1 MNNVTTSEALVIG
14 AVANHPD
21 YLLELSDL
29 KSDMFSVPNRYV
41 YQAIKILYKNQ
52 ADKID
57 VADIWAVI
65 EPNETQVK
73 LLDQLGGIDYIEE
86 LMVIGSD
93 KSIGE
98 VVTHAESII
107 NLSFKQEMETT
118 LSGLETYV
126 DKTKDSRNEISKNI
140 TDRILD
146 IKSKYMSGNK
156 IELINTKTDKIIQ
169 QLEFNSKNNGLVGLP
184 TFSDLLNKYIGGY
197 KRQELIVYAGKAKS
211 GKSQMVINE
220 VYRLCVDGGI
230 PSLVLDTELSDATFI
245 VRMLARMTG
254 YSFRYIET
262 GQWVN
267 NEKAKADVMKAK
279 EKLDNSKLCHT
290 YISGWDLDKIYNEVK
305 RVKLQ
310 YGIALVFFDYIKAE
324 NIDGRIQEHQL
335 LGMYTDFLKN
345 RIAGELDL
353 ACVAFAQMSDY
364 SDGGYRLA
372 NSQKI
377 KNYSSA
383 TILLIE
389 KNREQFSRDYE
400 DLGGNY
406 FVIVQYNR
414 NGVQMP
420 EDNQDMGIN
429 INFDKSCGKYTQA
442 QYQCKEI
449 ENLVKDVD

>member
-14 AVANHPD
+14 AVANNPD

-29 KSDMFSVPNRYV
+29 KSEMFSVPNRYL
-41 YQAIKILYKNQ
+41 YSAIKLLYKNQ
-52 ADKID
+52 ANQID

-65 EPNETQVK
+65 EPNENQVK
-73 LLDQLGGIDYIEE
+73 LLNQLGGIEYIEE

-93 KSIGE
+93 KGIGE
-98 VVTHAESII
+98 VTTHAQSII
-107 NLSFKQEMETT
+107 DQAFKNEMSET
-118 LSGLETYV
+118 LSYLESYV
-126 DKTKDSRNEISKNI
+126 STSKEPRNEVSKNI

-146 IKSKYMSGNK
+146 VKSKYLSGNK
-156 IELINTKTDKIIQ
+156 IELIGTKTDKIIH
-169 QLEFNSKNNGLVGLP
+169 QLELNSRNNGLVGLP
-184 TFSDLLNKYIGGY
+184 TFSELLNKYIGGY

-220 VYRLCVDGGI
+220 SYRLCVMGGI
-230 PSLVLDTELSDATFI
+230 PALVLDTELSDETFV

-254 YSFRYIET
+254 YNFRYIET

-267 NEKAKADVMKAK
+267 DEQAKAKVLNAK
-279 EKLDNSKLCHT
+279 EQLDNSKLCHT

-310 YGIALVFFDYIKAE
+310 YGVALVFFDYIKAE
-324 NIDGRIQEHQL
+324 TIDGRVQEHQL

-389 KNREQFSRDYE
+389 KNQEQFSRDYE

-420 EDNQDMGIN
+420 QDNQDMGIN

-449 ENLVKDVD
+449 ENLVKDID